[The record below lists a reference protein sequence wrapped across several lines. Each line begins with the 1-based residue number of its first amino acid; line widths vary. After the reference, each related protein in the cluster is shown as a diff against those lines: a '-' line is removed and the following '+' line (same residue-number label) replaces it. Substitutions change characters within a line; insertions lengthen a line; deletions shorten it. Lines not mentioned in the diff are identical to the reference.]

1 MTDEAKKMVV
11 RPSQDE
17 VSYTEVSPQT
27 GVNQCANC
35 RWFTAQGDGGPYCHI
50 IDLYPLE
57 IMATGYCDRHEVVP
71 SVDLEPEPLPVIVV
85 EETEREVSEPE
96 PEVVK
101 YIAPDSN
108 AEGFLKALR
117 GKLKRGLKPDATVL
131 KDAGGRRYMLI
142 VTSNSYL
149 DREGET
155 ISTEALKS
163 WVDQQWIADDAF
175 HTNNKLLFWHD
186 ERLELGDIIWA
197 DMRGPFLVELAREAD
212 SPIAR
217 KMFDYREANPDEKWG
232 ASHKF
237 AFLTSQRDNEGTY
250 HNRIYKRETTILP
263 RGVAANALTLSGVI
277 PMASKRDE
285 YLSKILK
292 LDNAA
297 SLLDEGFDKLIAALD
312 AQGIEHK
319 AQGEVDP
326 QETATDAVADAT
338 KKFGHLV
345 IQVVDDVAT
354 LLERQDEL
362 ETANKALTDENA
374 TLKTKTADELKAL
387 TKTVEK
393 LQTQLSGRP
402 RQASRSAE
410 TEVSKNELS
419 EAAQEAIE
427 AGTTEVD
434 EFWGAKVR
442 KEIS

>member
-11 RPSQDE
+11 RPSQEE

-50 IDLYPLE
+50 IELYPLE

-85 EETEREVSEPE
+85 EEAEREA
-96 PEVVK
+96 EVVK

-108 AEGFLKALR
+108 AEGFLKSFR

-131 KDAGGRRYMLI
+131 KDGHGRRYMLV

-163 WVDQQWIADDAF
+163 WVDRQWIADDAF
-175 HTNNKLLFWHD
+175 HTDNKLLFWHD
-186 ERLELGDIIWA
+186 KRLELGDIVWA

-217 KMFDYREANPDEKWG
+217 KMFDYREANPNEKWG

-263 RGVAANALTLSGVI
+263 RDVAANALTLSGVI

-374 TLKTKTADELKAL
+374 TLKTKTADDMKAL
-387 TKTVEK
+387 TETVEK
-393 LQTQLSGRP
+393 LQTQLGGR
-402 RQASRSAE
+402 SRSASRATE
-410 TEVSKNELS
+410 TEVDQTKLP
-419 EAAQEAIE
+419 EAIQKVIKD
-427 AGTTEVD
+427 GTTKID
-434 EFWGAKVR
+434 EFWGTEVR
-442 KEIS
+442 EEL